1 MGGFRLVSSL
11 NSDLHKK
18 FFPCGFAVCGFR
30 LRFKRRVTVFVYLH
44 FANDFVT
51 WY

>member
-1 MGGFRLVSSL
+1 MGRFRLVSSF
-11 NSDLHKK
+11 NSDMHKK
-18 FFPCGFAVCGFR
+18 FFSRGFAVCGYR

>member
-1 MGGFRLVSSL
+1 MGRFRLVSSF

-18 FFPCGFAVCGFR
+18 FFSRGFAVCGFR

-51 WY
+51 